1 MRIMPGT
8 RASISSAVP
17 ADSSGVPSIRVIIA
31 PSFIFVL
38 GACDFTTTSWRLSIY
53 VMESFSC
60 VWALAVIDADRAAM
74 MAMVLMSVIGLLTLF
89 AGFMM
94 FVTLSPS
101 LDSGAK
107 LQPPFCICNSE
118 GQKAMGLGYSILP
131 FVTHPCRSSQKPLLG
146 GRMAIV
152 PSCLPLI
159 AVACQ
164 PVLPDYVHQVFAS

>member
-1 MRIMPGT
+1 MPITCTLPPMRIMPGT

-89 AGFMM
+89 CWVYDVCYFVSKSGFWCK
-94 FVTLSPS
+94 VTTTILH
-101 LDSGAK
+101 
-107 LQPPFCICNSE
+107 LQ
-118 GQKAMGLGYSILP
+118 
-131 FVTHPCRSSQKPLLG
+131 
-146 GRMAIV
+146 
-152 PSCLPLI
+152 
-159 AVACQ
+159 
-164 PVLPDYVHQVFAS
+164 